1 MTQLQALDNLVSTFP
16 KVGFAYGVDPRRAEY
31 YSLRQARYDAL
42 ADDIDIW
49 AAEALAKGHKLRLV
63 DVGCT
68 TGLQFRHL
76 EPRPHCAAIEISA
89 TDIEIETTYRRER
102 YASIVVDDLMA
113 GNPNTPSNAFDVVVC
128 EQVLEDLPRVDLAIA
143 ALERIA
149 KPGGKVCVGVPIFL
163 PPLAA
168 LRHAW
173 VQASLVWRPKKKWSH
188 IQIFSQRS
196 LLRQIARHSRLELIE
211 MRGFRVISGGPLR
224 SLEHHRWW
232 WRFNRL
238 LGALAPW
245 ACIEI
250 QAIFEKPTNPET
262 PSA

>member
-1 MTQLQALDNLVSTFP
+1 MTQFQGLDDLVSTFP
-16 KVGFAYGVDPRRAEY
+16 KVGFAYGVDPHRAEY

-42 ADDIDIW
+42 AADIDVW
-49 AAEALAKGHKLRLV
+49 AAEALSNGRKLRLV
-63 DVGCT
+63 DVG
-68 TGLQFRHL
+68 GASGRLFRHL

-89 TDIEIETTYRRER
+89 TDIEIGTIYRGER

-128 EQVLEDLPRVDLAIA
+128 EQVLEHLPRVDLAIA
-143 ALERIA
+143 ALERVA

-168 LRHAW
+168 LRNAW
-173 VQASLVWRPKKKWSH
+173 VQASLAWRPNKKWSH
-188 IQIFSQRS
+188 IQTFSQRS
-196 LLRQIARHSRLELIE
+196 FLRQIRRHSRLELVE
-211 MRGFRVISGGPLR
+211 TRGFRIISGGPLR
-224 SLEHHRWW
+224 PLEHHRWW

-250 QAIFEKPTNPET
+250 QAIFERPANPDA